1 MNKLLSLGVASLV
14 ILSTGIAFAGM
25 PFGTTITSGSTIT
38 AQRGAICGGST
49 DTYNVAL
56 PAGCSGTID
65 AGGNIT
71 VTNCTFAG
79 SHELTGFVVTL
90 SSTSGSGTFDGT
102 NLALTPDINVNVT
115 DDPPSGL
122 SCDSSSPVSPPLMGT
137 VDATG
142 AGNISFSGS
151 VSGPTFASS
160 ATCPAT
166 LAGTLNCLLQT
177 VTGAS
182 LNITI
187 P

>member
-25 PFGTTITSGSTIT
+25 PFGTTITDGSTIT
-38 AQRGAICGGST
+38 AQRGSICGGST
-49 DTYNVAL
+49 DTYDVAL

-65 AGGNIT
+65 ASGNIT

-79 SHELTGFVVTL
+79 SHELTGFVITL

-102 NLALTPDINVNVT
+102 NLSLTPDINVNVT

-122 SCDSSSPVSPPLMGT
+122 SCDSSSPVSPPLSGT

-142 AGNISFSGS
+142 TGSISFSGS
-151 VSGPTFASS
+151 ISGPTFSMS
-160 ATCPAT
+160 ATCPA
-166 LAGTLNCLLQT
+166 LAVATLNCVLQT
-177 VTGAS
+177 VTGAT

>member
-1 MNKLLSLGVASLV
+1 MNKLLSLCVASLV
-14 ILSTGIAFAGM
+14 IFTTGIAFAGM

-38 AQRGAICGGST
+38 AQRDAPCGGST
-49 DTYNVAL
+49 DTYDVAL
-56 PAGCSGTID
+56 PAGCSGTL
-65 AGGNIT
+65 GGDGT
-71 VTNCTFAG
+71 VTITNCTFAG

-90 SSTSGSGTFDGT
+90 SSNSGSGYFDQI

-122 SCDSSSPVSPPLMGT
+122 SCNSSSPVSPPLSGT

-142 AGNISFSGS
+142 TGTISFSGS
-151 VSGPTFASS
+151 VSGPTFSPSAS
-160 ATCPAT
+160 CPPAV
-166 LAGTLNCLLQT
+166 AGALNCVLNM
-177 VTGAS
+177 VTGAT